1 MSLFP
6 SSFPQDAL
14 DILPKG
20 GATPTPNGVRS
31 RLTSDRSSRIFLFF
45 FVSDVIALGVSVL
58 LGSWIASVLH
68 NLSSG
73 SSLFLD
79 TGTNASHT
87 MGSLMPIC
95 LGVLLYMFASGEYRI
110 RFPFWSEF
118 GRLITAAFCAL
129 LATGFWAFAFQISGP
144 RSALLLPWIIF
155 PFFGEFM
162 RQCARRIL
170 HALRLWQIPTIL
182 IGNPTE
188 TAQVRHVLA
197 SETLSSY
204 EIIGSLSPEA
214 AMGSLLV
221 SGSATASSR
230 NQFLL
235 CLDPTDTCSRDII
248 EWLTRRR
255 VPFALIPQIS
265 GMPTHGLTQSSYFS
279 HDTIILSYKSNLE
292 NPFQRRLK
300 FTFDFLAA
308 LLLLILVLP
317 VYVILYVMIALDGG
331 QPIYG
336 HRRIGQNGR
345 EFKCLKFR
353 SMAKNSDE
361 LLKQLLATDPLA
373 AAEWQE
379 TQKLR
384 NDPRIT
390 RVGHFIRKTSLDEL
404 PQLVNVLRGDM
415 SLVGPR
421 PIVQAE
427 VHHYGENFDYY
438 QAIRPGIT
446 GLWQVSGR
454 SDTGYAERV
463 QLDRWYV
470 RNWTLWHDIAILAKT
485 LPAVFLRRGAR

>member
-1 MSLFP
+1 MSLFHSP
-6 SSFPQDAL
+6 FPQDAL
-14 DILPKG
+14 AISPDG
-20 GATPTPNGVRS
+20 SSVNSSNSARS
-31 RLTSDRSSRIFLFF
+31 RLTSDRSSRILLVFLA
-45 FVSDVIALGVSVL
+45 SDIIAMFTSVRLG
-58 LGSWIASVLH
+58 GWGAAILH
-68 NLSSG
+68 NISSG
-73 SSLFLD
+73 YPPFLD
-79 TGTNASHT
+79 TSINVAYT
-87 MGSLMPIC
+87 MRTLMPIC
-95 LGVLLYMFASGEYRI
+95 IGVLLYMFASGEYRT

-118 GRLITAAFCAL
+118 GRLLTAAFCAL
-129 LATGFWAFAFQISGP
+129 LATGFWAFAFQIPGL
-144 RSALLLPWIIF
+144 RMALLLPWVIF
-155 PFFGEFM
+155 PFFGEFL
-162 RQCARRIL
+162 RQCCRRVL
-170 HALRLWQIPTIL
+170 HTLRLWQIPTVL
-182 IGNPTE
+182 IGDATE

-204 EIIGSLSPEA
+204 EIIGALNPEV
-214 AMGSLLV
+214 AMNSLLA
-221 SGSATASSR
+221 SENANASSR
-230 NQFLL
+230 LQFIL
-235 CLDPTDTCSRDII
+235 CLDPSAPQSRDMI

-292 NPFQRRLK
+292 NPLQRRLK
-300 FTFDFLAA
+300 FTFDFLTA
-308 LLLLILVLP
+308 LFLFILALP
-317 VYVILYVMIALDGG
+317 VYVILYILISLEGG

-361 LLKQLLATDPLA
+361 LLKHLLETNPLA
-373 AAEWQE
+373 ATEWQE

-404 PQLVNVLRGDM
+404 PQLLNVLRGDM

-438 QAIRPGIT
+438 KAIRPGIT

-454 SDTGYAERV
+454 SNTGYAERV